1 MSGDYVWIPQL
12 GGRQTPGARCHRA
25 LISDVLLCSGIPVIH
40 ILDATHSS
48 RHAYTSAAKLVN
60 GRLDYTSNEVP
71 SAKVDAIMSVPNS
84 TNPADQRQ
92 AEDHTEDLIDEAGAE
107 SFPASDPPAVTP
119 RRKPVSP
126 ESEERT
132 GDGADRE
139 SRSNR

>member
-1 MSGDYVWIPQL
+1 
-12 GGRQTPGARCHRA
+12 
-25 LISDVLLCSGIPVIH
+25 
-40 ILDATHSS
+40 
-48 RHAYTSAAKLVN
+48 
-60 GRLDYTSNEVP
+60 
-71 SAKVDAIMSVPNS
+71 MSVPNS